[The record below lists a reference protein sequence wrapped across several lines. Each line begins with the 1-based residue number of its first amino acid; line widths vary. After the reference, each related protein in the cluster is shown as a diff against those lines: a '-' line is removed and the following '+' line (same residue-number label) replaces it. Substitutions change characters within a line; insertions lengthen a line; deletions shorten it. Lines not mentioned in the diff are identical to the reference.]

1 LILGPRRLALI
12 AAIAAVALAIIFY
25 PLIVSTPIDLEKVS
39 IALSRVVLS
48 SGGQG
53 EQELSLRV
61 TFVVNNTNDFTL
73 TTSRIDY
80 ELFADGTS
88 IGSHTLSY
96 EDVPPNGRPP
106 FFSGT
111 SVPLSDTFTLRYSDS
126 NAETFNRILED
137 TTQIQWRASGSSI
150 IESGTTF
157 VTKEFS
163 DEL

>member
-25 PLIVSTPIDLEKVS
+25 PLIVSTPIDLEKVN

-48 SGGQG
+48 SGGEG
-53 EQELSLRV
+53 DQELNLRV
-61 TFVVNNTNDFTL
+61 TFGVNNTNDFTL
-73 TTSRIDY
+73 TTSKIEY

-88 IGSHTLSY
+88 IGTDILSY

-111 SVPLSDTFTLRYSDS
+111 SVPLSDTFTLRYSDA
-126 NAETFNRILED
+126 NAEIFNRILED
-137 TTQIQWRASGSSI
+137 TTQIQWRASGTSI
-150 IESGTTF
+150 IESVTTF

>member
-1 LILGPRRLALI
+1 MILGPRRIALI
-12 AAIAAVALAIIFY
+12 GAIAAVALAIIFY

-39 IALSRVVLS
+39 IALSSVTLS
-48 SGGQG
+48 SG
-53 EQELSLRV
+53 EAVDQELKLRV
-61 TFVVNNTNDFTL
+61 TFLVNNTNDFTL
-73 TTSRIDY
+73 TTSKIDY
-80 ELFADGTS
+80 ELFADGSS

-111 SVPLSDTFTLRYSDS
+111 SVPLSDTFTLEYSDS
-126 NAETFNRILED
+126 NAEIFNKILGD
-137 TTQIQWRASGSSI
+137 TAQIEWRASGSSI

-163 DEL
+163 DDL

>member
-1 LILGPRRLALI
+1 MI

-25 PLIVSTPIDLEKVS
+25 PLIVSTPIDLEKVN
-39 IALSRVVLS
+39 IDLSRVVLS
-48 SGGQG
+48 SGGID
-53 EQELSLRV
+53 EQELNLRV

-73 TTSRIDY
+73 TTSKIEY

-88 IGSHTLSY
+88 IGTHTLSY

-111 SVPLSDTFTLRYSDS
+111 SVPLSDTFTLRYSDA
-126 NAETFNRILED
+126 NAEIFNRILAD
-137 TTQIQWRASGSSI
+137 TSQIGWRVSGSSI

-163 DEL
+163 AEL

>member
-1 LILGPRRLALI
+1 MI

-25 PLIVSTPIDLEKVS
+25 PLIVSTPIDLEKVN

-137 TTQIQWRASGSSI
+137 TAQIQWRASGSSI

-157 VTKEFS
+157 VTKDFS
-163 DEL
+163 DEI

>member
-25 PLIVSTPIDLEKVS
+25 PLIVSTPIDLEKVN

-48 SGGQG
+48 SGGEG
-53 EQELSLRV
+53 DQELNLRV
-61 TFVVNNTNDFTL
+61 TFGVNNTNDFTL
-73 TTSRIDY
+73 TTSKIEY

-88 IGSHTLSY
+88 IGTDILSY

-111 SVPLSDTFTLRYSDS
+111 SVPLSDTFTLRYSDA
-126 NAETFNRILED
+126 NAEIFNRILED
-137 TTQIQWRASGSSI
+137 TTQIQWRASGTSI